1 MVGMVI
7 VLYATWLYG
16 NADRRAVVSKE
27 STEYRPPLNE
37 DDGEASPSLE
47 KPILP
52 R

>member
-1 MVGMVI
+1 MAI

-16 NADRRAVVSKE
+16 NADRRAVSSKE
-27 STEYRPPLNE
+27 SPTEYRPPIG
-37 DDGEASPSLE
+37 DDGDINLGSPSEE

>member
-1 MVGMVI
+1 MAI

-16 NADRRAVVSKE
+16 NADRRAASSKE
-27 STEYRPPLNE
+27 ATAEYRPPIDEEIDLGSTE
-37 DDGEASPSLE
+37 E